1 MNNQTILLLLL
12 LCFIRNIENI
22 EPISSKVQ
30 SERVEKLRCGYNLD
44 TLWTAELAHSPFA
57 AGPLISDVDGNG
69 KDEIIAA
76 PFSESFTVLQGQNGQ
91 ILHHSSWPAVNL
103 DNSVHASPLQFDIDH
118 DGMLDIMFTLSS
130 GELRFY
136 SPDGVRLKDKTYQ
149 IDPVY
154 VSKAWYQY
162 ELILNT
168 PAIDKYAFVE
178 KPKGDEFQHV
188 VPVDAHVLSTPVLV
202 DLNNDKRVE
211 ELVISV
217 SYFFEEDDFLIER
230 IEKVV
235 HKDTSGSLKFRNIKC
250 EEHEGISCSHYCKP
264 CSKVICSQCITQT
277 KTHNRHHILV
287 DEENFD
293 DKKVKFEKAQR
304 NIIRW
309 SKESDRMKSEKKEIN
324 EKFEKVKQDIF
335 DHKKNWQSMIDK
347 YPDELSKDLK
357 KRQKLALTDFDIEHN
372 EIEETLEKLQTACD
386 TLDSKPCTTSEG
398 VIFFLENFDSLSDS
412 LTEEIP
418 NETYKPSREIL
429 FPHFVPGDF
438 SLLKF
443 GSLKVD

>member
-1 MNNQTILLLLL
+1 MSQQYRRVKVSVPPVRMAWYTCLKRTEIHVGRKIRRDPSTITCFVTLLKL
-12 LCFIRNIENI
+12 
-22 EPISSKVQ
+22 KVTASNCVYRFMMQ
-30 SERVEKLRCGYNLD
+30 SHTRCGYNLD

-149 IDPVY
+149 
-154 VSKAWYQY
+154 
-162 ELILNT
+162 
-168 PAIDKYAFVE
+168 
-178 KPKGDEFQHV
+178 
-188 VPVDAHVLSTPVLV
+188 
-202 DLNNDKRVE
+202 
-211 ELVISV
+211 
-217 SYFFEEDDFLIER
+217 
-230 IEKVV
+230 
-235 HKDTSGSLKFRNIKC
+235 
-250 EEHEGISCSHYCKP
+250 
-264 CSKVICSQCITQT
+264 
-277 KTHNRHHILV
+277 
-287 DEENFD
+287 
-293 DKKVKFEKAQR
+293 
-304 NIIRW
+304 
-309 SKESDRMKSEKKEIN
+309 
-324 EKFEKVKQDIF
+324 
-335 DHKKNWQSMIDK
+335 KNWQSMIDK

-357 KRQKLALTDFDIEHN
+357 KRQKLVLTDFDIEHN

-443 GSLKVD
+443 GSLEDDDLNFED